1 MAGFKY
7 ASEHE
12 TSESLELIYREQPDV
27 VMLHHKALYVLA
39 VEPAVTP
46 CPQAIG
52 MKHPFIAPPPHRVGM
67 NVQ

>member
-12 TSESLELIYREQPDV
+12 TKEGIELICMGQPDV
-27 VMLHHKALYVLA
+27 VMLHNKALYVLA
-39 VEPAVTP
+39 VKPAITP

-52 MKHPFIAPPPHRVGM
+52 MKHPFIVPLPHRVGM
-67 NVQ
+67 NMQ